1 MSPVEAMHQEHG
13 RALPLRETSE
23 CLRESRF
30 DNGVAVHRRWRK
42 NRSSPTSHPLVTAD
56 SGTDT
61 RPGSPSSR
69 SAPSAPSRRQEPP
82 PSPHSPHQDRSG
94 PRVPGVDEAAFPPQ
108 RRCTSDRAANREPT
122 RLPWLLSHKASRGP
136 EPSQESRYRDPGS
149 APNRGMRGR
158 CSITKPT
165 PRSPPFSS
173 DDRHPPEHKDQL
185 PRNTGVS
192 PPAGHPD
199 HGRV

>member
-1 MSPVEAMHQEHG
+1 VPSGVPVRQWGRRAPEVEEEQVVANVASP
-13 RALPLRETSE
+13 
-23 CLRESRF
+23 CDSR
-30 DNGVAVHRRWRK
+30 R
-42 NRSSPTSHPLVTAD
+42 
-56 SGTDT
+56 GTDT

-108 RRCTSDRAANREPT
+108 RRCTSDRAANRGPT